1 MWTGITNPFRR
12 EPTMSTNTS
21 VAGSGTVSNAS
32 TTILLGRVLLSV
44 IFVLSGFGKLTAI
57 AGTAGYFGSMGLP
70 MPTVTAIVVG
80 LIELLGGVAIL
91 IGFQT
96 RITAWVLAVF
106 TVATGLVAHTGW
118 ADQRQMISFM
128 KNLAIAGGFLVLASS
143 GAGAYSVDA
152 KRG

>member
-1 MWTGITNPFRR
+1 
-12 EPTMSTNTS
+12 MSTNTS

-32 TTILLGRVLLSV
+32 AAILLGRILLSI

-70 MPTVTAIVVG
+70 MPTVTAVFVG
-80 LIELLGGVAIL
+80 LLELLGGLAIL

-96 RITAWVLAVF
+96 RITAWVLAIF
-106 TVATGLVAHTGW
+106 TVATGLIAHTGW
-118 ADQRQMISFM
+118 ADQMQMISFM

>member
-1 MWTGITNPFRR
+1 
-12 EPTMSTNTS
+12 MSTNTS
-21 VAGSGTVSNAS
+21 VASSGTVSNAS
-32 TTILLGRVLLSV
+32 ATILLGRVLLSV

-80 LIELLGGVAIL
+80 LIELLGGLAIL

-96 RITAWVLAVF
+96 RITAWVLAIF

-118 ADQRQMISFM
+118 ADQMQMISFM
-128 KNLAIAGGFLVLASS
+128 KNLATAGGFLVLASS